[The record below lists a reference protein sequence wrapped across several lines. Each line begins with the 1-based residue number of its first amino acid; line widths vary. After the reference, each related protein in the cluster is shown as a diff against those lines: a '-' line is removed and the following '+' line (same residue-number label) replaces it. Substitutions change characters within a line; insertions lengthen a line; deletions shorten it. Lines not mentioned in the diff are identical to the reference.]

1 MIKLITD
8 GKKPSFHH
16 VFCGTQPVLKS
27 TGAGPA
33 SECVED
39 IHKLDVNAIINN
51 VNIGGAPAEIA
62 IAENATNIA
71 EICAV
76 KDANT

>member
-1 MIKLITD
+1 
-8 GKKPSFHH
+8 
-16 VFCGTQPVLKS
+16 
-27 TGAGPA
+27 
-33 SECVED
+33 
-39 IHKLDVNAIINN
+39 VNAIINN

>member
-1 MIKLITD
+1 MFVAF
-8 GKKPSFHH
+8 S
-16 VFCGTQPVLKS
+16 
-27 TGAGPA
+27 
-33 SECVED
+33 
-39 IHKLDVNAIINN
+39 AIAISA
-51 VNIGGAPAEIA
+51 GAPPMLTLLMIAFTSNLCMSLTHYAAEIA